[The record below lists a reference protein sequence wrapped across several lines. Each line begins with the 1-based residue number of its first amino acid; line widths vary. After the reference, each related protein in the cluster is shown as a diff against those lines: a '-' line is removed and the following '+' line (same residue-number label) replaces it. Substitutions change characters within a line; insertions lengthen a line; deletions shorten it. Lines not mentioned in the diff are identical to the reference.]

1 MNKDKQNSIYEKIVN
16 DEDARACKAIPESAC
31 HQVPGN
37 FLKIILAQFLTK
49 VGDALINPKVTLP
62 WILQS
67 IGAPVYLIGWLVPIR
82 ESGSLIP
89 QLSIAH
95 YIRRIPVRKWVW
107 VIGSILQ
114 ALSIFAIG
122 LVALTL
128 TGAAAGYG
136 VIACLVIFSLSRGL
150 NSVASKDVLGKTIPK
165 NQRGQVNGWS
175 SSAAGLVTLL
185 FASLLELAWLW
196 DVEPTERFYGLSLGL
211 AGVIWLIAAFVYAR
225 INEYAG
231 EVDGGRNGVLEAFKQ
246 LALLKTDVTFRRFV
260 ITRTLFLCSALSAPY
275 YVVLAQQSL
284 GGQLWVLALFMFA
297 SGLASFVSGPFW
309 GRMSDRSSRSVMVIG
324 AMMSALLGVVLFVY
338 DTWVTASQSFLFVIP
353 LLYFC
358 VCIAHDGIRVGRKTY
373 LVDIAEGDK
382 RTSYV
387 AVSNTVVGIML
398 LLMSSLGVMSNFL
411 SLSAVVLVFS
421 FITFAGVVMAKQ
433 LPDISD

>member
-67 IGAPVYLIGWLVPIR
+67 LGAPVYLIGWLVPIR

-150 NSVASKDVLGKTIPK
+150 NSVASKMYWAKPSLKTNEVK
-165 NQRGQVNGWS
+165 S
-175 SSAAGLVTLL
+175 TAGLQAL
-185 FASLLELAWLW
+185 LAWL
-196 DVEPTERFYGLSLGL
+196 RCFSL
-211 AGVIWLIAAFVYAR
+211 AF
-225 INEYAG
+225 
-231 EVDGGRNGVLEAFKQ
+231 
-246 LALLKTDVTFRRFV
+246 
-260 ITRTLFLCSALSAPY
+260 
-275 YVVLAQQSL
+275 
-284 GGQLWVLALFMFA
+284 W
-297 SGLASFVSGPFW
+297 
-309 GRMSDRSSRSVMVIG
+309 
-324 AMMSALLGVVLFVY
+324 
-338 DTWVTASQSFLFVIP
+338 
-353 LLYFC
+353 
-358 VCIAHDGIRVGRKTY
+358 H
-373 LVDIAEGDK
+373 
-382 RTSYV
+382 
-387 AVSNTVVGIML
+387 
-398 LLMSSLGVMSNFL
+398 
-411 SLSAVVLVFS
+411 
-421 FITFAGVVMAKQ
+421 
-433 LPDISD
+433 

>member
-67 IGAPVYLIGWLVPIR
+67 LGAPVYLIGWLVPIR

-185 FASLLELAWLW
+185 FASLLALAWLW

-211 AGVIWLIAAFVYAR
+211 AGVIWLIAALVYAR

-309 GRMSDRSSRSVMVIG
+309 GRMSDRSS
-324 AMMSALLGVVLFVY
+324 
-338 DTWVTASQSFLFVIP
+338 
-353 LLYFC
+353 
-358 VCIAHDGIRVGRKTY
+358 
-373 LVDIAEGDK
+373 
-382 RTSYV
+382 
-387 AVSNTVVGIML
+387 AV
-398 LLMSSLGVMSNFL
+398 
-411 SLSAVVLVFS
+411 
-421 FITFAGVVMAKQ
+421 
-433 LPDISD
+433 

>member
-1 MNKDKQNSIYEKIVN
+1 MDKDKQNSIYEKIIN

-37 FLKIILAQFLTK
+37 FLKIIYAQFLTK
-49 VGDALINPKVTLP
+49 LGDALINPKVTLP

-67 IGAPVYLIGWLVPIR
+67 LGAPVYLVGWLVPIR

-89 QLSIAH
+89 QLSIAY
-95 YIRRIPVRKWVW
+95 YIRLLPVRKWVW
-107 VIGSILQ
+107 VLGCVLQ
-114 ALSIFAIG
+114 ALSIFALA
-122 LVALTL
+122 LVTL
-128 TGAAAGYG
+128 TMTGVAAGYA
-136 VIACLVIFSLSRGL
+136 VIVCLVVFSFSRGL

-175 SSAAGLVTLL
+175 SSAAGLVTLV
-185 FASLLELAWLW
+185 FASLLAVTWLW
-196 DVEPTERFYGLSLGL
+196 GVEPTVRFYSISLAL
-211 AGVIWLIAAFVYAR
+211 AGIIWLVAAWVYAR

-231 EVDGGRNGVLEAFKQ
+231 EVDGGKNGGLEAFKQ
-246 LALLKTDVTFRRFV
+246 LVLLKTDVTFRRFV

-275 YVVLAQQSL
+275 YIVLAQQSL
-284 GGQLWVLALFMFA
+284 GGQLWVLALFMFS

-309 GRMSDRSSRSVMVIG
+309 GRMSDYSSRSVMVIG
-324 AMMSALLGVVLFVY
+324 ATISALLGIALFVY
-338 DTWVTASQSFLFVIP
+338 DTWITSSPAFLFVIP

-373 LVDIAEGDK
+373 LIDIAEGDK

-387 AVSNTVVGIML
+387 AVSNTVVGVML
-398 LLMSSLGVMSNFL
+398 LLMSSLGAMANVL
-411 SLSAVVLVFS
+411 SLSSIVLVFS
-421 FITFAGVVMAKQ
+421 FITLIGVLLAKQ
-433 LPDISD
+433 LPDIND